1 MKFVLI
7 SRHTGGRE
15 IPEHEREKNVKDMG
29 EWLGLLHA
37 EIAMPTR
44 GGRSVTARKVG
55 EYEGDVGGV
64 IIFEAPDLD
73 QALALVKQSPGLK
86 YGFTHDVFPEISLDQ
101 AATQEVKH
109 SGSKR

>member
-7 SRHTGGRE
+7 SRHSGDRE
-15 IPEHEREKNVKDMG
+15 IPESEREQNMKEMG

-44 GGRSVTARKVG
+44 GGKSVTAKKVG
-55 EYEGDVGGV
+55 DYEGDVGGV
-64 IIFEAPDLD
+64 IIFEAPNFE
-73 QALALVKQSPGLK
+73 QALTLAKKSPGLK

-101 AATQEVKH
+101 AARQEVKH
-109 SGSKR
+109 S